1 MDPTQSEL
9 GGKSVKKV
17 DTTKEARTSA
27 SPQKAHGKKLVA
39 STTALRLRSVTG
51 LKADFIGTAS
61 GRYLLYLA
69 SMPCRPTYLRAVLSA
84 TVDVPI

>member
-39 STTALRLRSVTG
+39 STTALTKLEKRDKTQRGFHRHGPWAL
-51 LKADFIGTAS
+51 
-61 GRYLLYLA
+61 
-69 SMPCRPTYLRAVLSA
+69 PTYPPCLAAAHAATYLPTPSA
-84 TVDVPI
+84 